1 MKKTMMILSL
11 LLLLTG
17 CAKNE
22 DDPNRLTG
30 IGMPVFEGYS
40 TLYHTDDG
48 YYAVDYTDTTLYY
61 SVLTGE
67 AEAERNLKI
76 YTLDEN
82 GVVTCENTIY
92 DDPISSPIGVCE
104 RGFYMRSGET
114 LYLADWSGKIVA
126 EAEWSA
132 DQCEIAVTENGIAVR
147 ENHKIAYFDENL
159 NELSSHEYKFGQD
172 GISDFRDITSDGN
185 DVWVVYQKKEEDDEY
200 YRYLGLFENG
210 TFTENYRLPDRI
222 SGYGT
227 ASTLNGDLM
236 LACEDGWLYGWK
248 GTLGIYRWKYAD
260 ESEEP
265 VIETVVDFMNSA
277 IVIGDITK
285 IKKLP
290 GEDSFIVTT
299 QNERPYQPF
308 YDPDPTYTLIKK
320 APDRDL
326 SEMTVLTLACA
337 LPSKDM
343 QKAAALFNRDHEDA
357 YIRIVSYEEY
367 GIRSMGVGGVGFS
380 NKDVTDRM
388 EIDLNSGLL
397 KADILLDY
405 TVDPIDLYP
414 YMTGEIKP
422 EDIAG
427 CVKNTFETDGQL
439 KEIGAKFSLRSI
451 AGKSENLGGMTSWTL
466 EEFLNYCDSLG
477 DNEYI
482 MDQLSRDDRNV
493 LFSSNVHANFIRDGE
508 AHFDD
513 GLYVRYLNFIA
524 SLPEKPLELMDYS
537 ASILG
542 QVIAGE
548 ITPDQAD
555 SMTQAESDGTNL
567 YYENRI
573 RLLNPQIARGL
584 TDLRGLFDTMKYFD
598 SEDITFIGYPTSG
611 ESGTTVYYS
620 GDTYSIQSSCE
631 HPELA
636 WEFIESATLAGSV
649 LPEVDTLSFKFTTLK
664 NVYTQYLESMRGYK
678 YFDPFDQSGVGQG
691 RDITTSKPGVL
702 REVNDTVIR
711 ILTDLYDNAGN
722 RDSVYS
728 EVRKI
733 AEEEESRF
741 LSGAISA
748 EECADIVG
756 NRVSIYLAEKS

>member
-1 MKKTMMILSL
+1 MKKALLILFALLSL
-11 LLLLTG
+11 AG

-22 DDPNRLTG
+22 DNPNMLTG
-30 IGMPVFEGYS
+30 IGMPVFEGYP
-40 TLYHTDDG
+40 TLYETDDG
-48 YYAVDYTDTTLYY
+48 YYALDYTDTTYYY

-67 AEAERNLKI
+67 AEAERYLKI
-76 YTLDEN
+76 YNLDEN
-82 GVVTCENTIY
+82 GAVLGETTLY
-92 DDPISSPIGVCE
+92 DDPIASPIGVCE

-114 LYLADWSGKIVA
+114 LYFADWSGKILA
-126 EAEWSA
+126 EADGIGQDAMFTVSDGGAYLA
-132 DQCEIAVTENGIAVR
+132 DGKHIAV
-147 ENHKIAYFDENL
+147 YDENL
-159 NELSSHEYKFGQD
+159 AETASYELETKPEDIAAEGNELWIIYK
-172 GISDFRDITSDGN
+172 
-185 DVWVVYQKKEEDDEY
+185 QKEDKETVT
-200 YRYLGLFENG
+200 YLGKLSGG
-210 TFTENYRLPDRI
+210 TVSESYRLPDKI
-222 SGYGT
+222 ANPQSV
-227 ASTLNGDLM
+227 STHLGDSM

-248 GTLGIYRWKYAD
+248 GNIGIYRWKYAD

-265 VIETVVDFMNSA
+265 VLETVVDFMNSA
-277 IVIGDITK
+277 IVIGDITN
-285 IKKLP
+285 IKKMP

-299 QNERPYQPF
+299 RKEHPYLAF
-308 YDPDPTYTLIKK
+308 TDSDPTYTLIKK

-343 QKAAALFNRDHEDA
+343 QKAVTLFNRDHEDA

-367 GIRSMGVGGVGFS
+367 GTQSYGGGVGFS
-380 NKDVTDRM
+380 PNDVYDRM

-397 KADILLDY
+397 KADILLDC

-439 KEIGAKFSLRSI
+439 KKIGAEFGLRSI

-466 EEFLNYCDSLG
+466 EEFLDYCDSLG
-477 DNEYI
+477 DDEYI
-482 MDQLSRDDRNV
+482 MDQLSRDNRAWS
-493 LFSSNVHANFIRDGE
+493 LFGINFHANFIRDGE

-513 GLYVRYLNFIA
+513 GLYVRYLEHLA
-524 SLPEKPLELMDYS
+524 SLPKEPLELMDYS

-555 SMTQAESDGTNL
+555 NMTQAESDGTNL

-573 RLLNPQIARGL
+573 KLLNPQIARGL

-598 SEDITFIGYPTSG
+598 SEDITFIGYPTNG

-631 HPELA
+631 YPELA
-636 WEFIESATLAGSV
+636 WEFIESAILAGSST
-649 LPEVDTLSFKFTTLK
+649 PDVDTLSFRFTTLK
-664 NVYTQYLESMRGYK
+664 NVYMQYLESMRGYK
-678 YFDPFDQSGVGQG
+678 FFESYDKVSTNEG
-691 RDITTSKPGVL
+691 RDITPSKPGVL
-702 REVNDTVIR
+702 REVNDNVIR

-722 RDSVYS
+722 TDSVYS
-728 EVRKI
+728 EVRQI

-741 LSGAISA
+741 LAGVISA
-748 EECADIVG
+748 EECADIVQS
-756 NRVSIYLAEKS
+756 RVSIYLAERS